1 MSFTFEKVAE
11 LKYDELISLYLI
23 ETDEL
28 LKSIFVEKIDIPFNL
43 LYKLNKE
50 GQLSQ
55 ETKDYIYE
63 LFDKVISTR
72 ENLADRYQH
81 LQNTDYPNKHIFGNQ
96 IHENVLVVEPKAK
109 AIVKKTKSIP
119 RRYGKQNILKDI
131 AKQGFPPTP
140 LQLAMIDIYEVR
152 NLHTKLADR
161 GIKDIFL
168 DTKNY
173 TDEECRKIRAIVK
186 TFKQQVNEIIN
197 KNKKK

>member
-11 LKYDELISLYLI
+11 LKYDELTSLYLI

-28 LKSIFVEKIDIPFNL
+28 LKSIFVEKINTPFNL

-96 IHENVLVVEPKAK
+96 INEDVLVLDSKPMS
-109 AIVKKTKSIP
+109 KKTKTLP
-119 RRYGKQNILKDI
+119 RRYGKENILKDI

-168 DTKNY
+168 DSKNY